1 VSDKFDQLFNLM
13 GKPENDPAFK
23 LFAAQL
29 DNKPSIQGPI
39 CTFWNGGLMFFS
51 QKRIIRFVAVD
62 VSQNDSE
69 DVEEFLPAGIR
80 IGDNRREVQIKL
92 GVKPVKS
99 EETAWVNEKHLW
111 DFYEMGPYT
120 FTVILDADS
129 EIIQCVRLQDDIDEE
144 IDLES
149 YRLPPPRVRRYRLG
163 QKRDVRHRGGS

>member
-1 VSDKFDQLFNLM
+1 VGDKFEQLLNLI

-29 DNKPSIQGPI
+29 DDKPAIHGSI
-39 CTFWNGGLMFFS
+39 CTFWNGGLMFLS

-62 VSQNDSE
+62 VSQDDSGE
-69 DVEEFLPAGIR
+69 VEEFLPAGIR

-92 GVKPVKS
+92 GGKPIKS
-99 EETAWVNEKHLW
+99 EEAEWVNEKQLW
-111 DFYEMGPYT
+111 DIYEMGPYT

-129 EIIQCVRLQDDIDEE
+129 QIIQSVRLQDEFDEE

-149 YRLPPPRVRRYRLG
+149 YRAAPPRVRRYRLG
-163 QKRDVRHRGGS
+163 QRRDVRHRGDS